1 MGREHV
7 AYSARPMPESNPIP
21 PPETSLEALLARI
34 AIGQR
39 DAFESF
45 YRRTTDKVFGICL
58 RVLADRSEAE
68 EVMQE
73 VFTTVWRK
81 ASQFDPA
88 RASALAWLAMIARNK
103 AIDRRRADPTK
114 GRLTPIDLVAEIEDP
129 KVSPERDAETA
140 KDRDRLD
147 ACLKQLDPRA
157 RNLIQAAFFDGSTY
171 QELAR
176 RVGSPLASVKTW
188 IRRSLQQLRACLEL

>member
-1 MGREHV
+1 MAEFN
-7 AYSARPMPESNPIP
+7 SIP
-21 PPETSLEALLARI
+21 PQEASLEALLARVVV
-34 AIGQR
+34 GDR

-81 ASQFDPA
+81 ASQFDA
-88 RASALAWLAMIARNK
+88 TRASALAWLAMIARNR
-103 AIDRRRADPTK
+103 AIDRRRADPTR

-129 KVSPERDAETA
+129 TVSPERDAEGA

-147 ACLKQLDPRA
+147 TCLKQLDPRA
-157 RNLIQAAFFDGSTY
+157 RNLIRAAFFDGSTY

-176 RVGSPLASVKTW
+176 RVGSPLGSVKTW

>member
-1 MGREHV
+1 MGRKHV
-7 AYSARPMPESNPIP
+7 AYSARPMPESTPIP
-21 PPETSLEALLARI
+21 PPGASLEDLLAHV
-34 AIGQR
+34 ALGQR

-81 ASQFDPA
+81 ASQFDAA

-103 AIDRRRADPTK
+103 AIDRRRADPAH
-114 GRLTPIDLVAEIEDP
+114 GRLTPIDLAAEIEDP
-129 KVSPERDAETA
+129 KVSPERDAESA

-176 RVGSPLASVKTW
+176 RVGSPLGSVKTW